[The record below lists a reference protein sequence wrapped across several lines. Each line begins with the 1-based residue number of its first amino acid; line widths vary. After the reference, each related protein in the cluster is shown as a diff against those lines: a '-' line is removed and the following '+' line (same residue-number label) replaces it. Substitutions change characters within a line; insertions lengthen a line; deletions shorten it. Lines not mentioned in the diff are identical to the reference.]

1 LSKLSSKLSRACRD
15 GVGGV
20 NEAWKSVA
28 IELETRAEVH
38 RLMGQALLDE
48 TAKPL
53 RNLTENQH
61 RTRKQCET
69 TVDKAAKSL
78 ADWRAAEAK
87 SKKQSHTC
95 ARDNEKLQDAAI
107 LDTSRSGKLTFLQIV

>member
-1 LSKLSSKLSRACRD
+1 M
-15 GVGGV
+15 
-20 NEAWKSVA
+20 NEAWKAVA
-28 IELETRAEVH
+28 VELETRAEVH
-38 RLMGQALLDE
+38 RLMGQALLEE

-69 TVDKAAKSL
+69 NVDKAAKSL

-95 ARDNEKLQDAAI
+95 ARDNEKLQDAAV
-107 LDTSRSGKLTFLQIV
+107 LDTSRSGKLT